1 MNGKLT
7 VFFLILVSL
16 FIYLWWLF
24 IMPNTTYNDKNI
36 LKYYAL
42 TYKEVINAPRLSD
55 NYYFEYIP
63 SDETSPQSSIMYTCG
78 LKNIDEG
85 YKNLVSYII
94 KTGIPLRK
102 EYLLDDFPYSEYFE
116 LIKVTIKGDECLM
129 LVLSK

>member
-55 NYYFEYIP
+55 NYYFEYI
-63 SDETSPQSSIMYTCG
+63 
-78 LKNIDEG
+78 
-85 YKNLVSYII
+85 
-94 KTGIPLRK
+94 
-102 EYLLDDFPYSEYFE
+102 
-116 LIKVTIKGDECLM
+116 
-129 LVLSK
+129 